1 MTGLICIALWVAT
14 LLLLA
19 RVVVSWLE
27 FFGVRRRIVGP
38 GRAAW
43 DLLYDV
49 TEPALRP
56 LRRIIPPAG
65 VVGISVLLCVLI
77 FFGVGFAFFS
87 RGSGGVGVRRGPQKR
102 V

>member
-27 FFGVRRRIVGP
+27 FFGVRRPVVGP
-38 GRAAW
+38 GRTAW
-43 DLLYDV
+43 DLLYDT

-56 LRRIIPPAG
+56 LRKLIPPAG
-65 VVGISVLLCVLI
+65 MFDISVIVAFVIIFVLRY
-77 FFGVGFAFFS
+77 AFC
-87 RGSGGVGVRRGPQKR
+87 
-102 V
+102 

>member
-1 MTGLICIALWVAT
+1 MTGLICIALWLAT

-27 FFGVRRRIVGP
+27 FFGVRRPIVGP
-38 GRAAW
+38 GRTAW

-65 VVGISVLLCVLI
+65 MFDISVIDAVVIIFVLRY
-77 FFGVGFAFFS
+77 AFC
-87 RGSGGVGVRRGPQKR
+87 
-102 V
+102 

>member
-27 FFGVRRRIVGP
+27 FFGVRRPIVLP

-49 TEPALRP
+49 TEPAVRP
-56 LRRIIPPAG
+56 LRRIIPLAG
-65 VVGISVLLCVLI
+65 MFDLSVIVAFVIIFVLRY
-77 FFGVGFAFFS
+77 AFC
-87 RGSGGVGVRRGPQKR
+87 
-102 V
+102 

>member
-27 FFGVRRRIVGP
+27 FFGVRRPIVGP

-56 LRRIIPPAG
+56 LRKIIPPAG
-65 VVGISVLLCVLI
+65 MFDISVIVAFVIIFVLRY
-77 FFGVGFAFFS
+77 AFC
-87 RGSGGVGVRRGPQKR
+87 
-102 V
+102 

>member
-27 FFGVRRRIVGP
+27 FFGVRRPVVGP
-38 GRAAW
+38 GRTAW

-65 VVGISVLLCVLI
+65 MFDISVIVAFVIIFVLRY
-77 FFGVGFAFFS
+77 AFC
-87 RGSGGVGVRRGPQKR
+87 
-102 V
+102 

>member
-27 FFGVRRRIVGP
+27 FFGVRRPIVGP
-38 GRAAW
+38 GRTAW

-49 TEPALRP
+49 TEPGLRP
-56 LRRIIPPAG
+56 LRKIIPPAG
-65 VVGISVLLCVLI
+65 MFDISVIVAFVIIFVLR
-77 FFGVGFAFFS
+77 FAFC
-87 RGSGGVGVRRGPQKR
+87 
-102 V
+102 

>member
-27 FFGVRRRIVGP
+27 FFGVRRPIVGP
-38 GRAAW
+38 GRTAW

-56 LRRIIPPAG
+56 LRKIIPPAG
-65 VVGISVLLCVLI
+65 MFDISVIVAFVIIFVLRY
-77 FFGVGFAFFS
+77 AFC
-87 RGSGGVGVRRGPQKR
+87 
-102 V
+102 

>member
-14 LLLLA
+14 LVLLA

-27 FFGVRRRIVGP
+27 FFGVRRPIVGP
-38 GRAAW
+38 GRTAW

-65 VVGISVLLCVLI
+65 MFDISVIVAFVIIFVLRY
-77 FFGVGFAFFS
+77 AFC
-87 RGSGGVGVRRGPQKR
+87 
-102 V
+102 

>member
-14 LLLLA
+14 FLLLA

-27 FFGVRRRIVGP
+27 FFGVRRPIVGP
-38 GRAAW
+38 GRTAW

-65 VVGISVLLCVLI
+65 MFDISVIVAFVIIFVLRY
-77 FFGVGFAFFS
+77 AFC
-87 RGSGGVGVRRGPQKR
+87 
-102 V
+102 